1 MSPRPQRFSS
11 AAGLPLSLQSP
22 DGVSVGPNQPK
33 PQPMSQPTLGF
44 WKLTFAITT
53 GIWLGCLA
61 VAVTAWLI
69 WPNLPPAVVTRLAQP
84 SAGTLASHLPARSNE
99 EMFQQYLQR
108 QHATQEQQNRQIE
121 KSEQEK
127 RFNGAPCQFWLQQ
140 YQANPTEG
148 NQRKMDGYCG

>member
-44 WKLTFAITT
+44 WKLTFAIAA
-53 GIWLGCLA
+53 GIWLGSLA
-61 VAVTAWLI
+61 VAATAWLI
-69 WPNLPPAVVTRLAQP
+69 WPDLPPAVIARLAQP
-84 SAGTLASHLPARSNE
+84 SAGTPASPLPARSNE

-108 QHATQEQQNRQIE
+108 QQATQEQ
-121 KSEQEK
+121 KSEQGK

-148 NQRKMDGYCG
+148 NREKMDGYCG